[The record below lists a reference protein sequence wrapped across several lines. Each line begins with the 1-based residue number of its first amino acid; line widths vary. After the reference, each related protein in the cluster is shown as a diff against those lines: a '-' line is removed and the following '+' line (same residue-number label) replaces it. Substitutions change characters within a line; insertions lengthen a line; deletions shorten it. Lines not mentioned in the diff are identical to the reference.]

1 MSRLIIIIALACA
14 TLGTTVG
21 TTSTQAQEGEAI
33 PFEGRI
39 VYDLNHIDS
48 PWLTSASVT
57 VSDALLPLGVGIPA
71 LLYSASFLLEEGP
84 SQRRT
89 AESGVQ
95 IGVTMGATYAVV
107 FALKAAFDRDRPYQA
122 FPGLITNRHPDG
134 NPLGSSLPSGH
145 SAGAAAL
152 ATSLSLCYPQWY
164 VVVPSVGYALWTGF
178 ARMNLGVHYLTD
190 VLAGYAVGAG
200 VAYGVHLL
208 RKELF
213 DATDPFLPGQ
223 PGVPSIGRIGV
234 GTNGS
239 TPLVAFSFSF

>member
-1 MSRLIIIIALACA
+1 MSRLLIIIALVWSTA
-14 TLGTTVG
+14 G
-21 TTSTQAQEGEAI
+21 TTSLPAQQGEAI

-48 PWLTSASVT
+48 PWLTSASIT
-57 VSDALLPLGVGIPA
+57 MSDALLPLGVGIPA
-71 LLYSASFLLEEGP
+71 LLYGGSFLLEDGP
-84 SQRRT
+84 SQRHA

-95 IGVTMGATYAVV
+95 IGVTMGATYAAV
-107 FALKAAFDRDRPYQA
+107 FALKAVFDRDRPYQA

-164 VVVPSVGYALWTGF
+164 VIVPSVGYALWTGF

-200 VAYGVHLL
+200 IAYGVHVL
-208 RKELF
+208 RNELF
-213 DATDPFLPGQ
+213 DATEPFLPGQ

>member
-1 MSRLIIIIALACA
+1 MSRLLIVIALVCST
-14 TLGTTVG
+14 TLC
-21 TTSTQAQEGEAI
+21 AQESESI

-48 PWLTSASVT
+48 PGLTSASIA

-71 LLYSASFLLEEGP
+71 LLYGTSFLLEEGP
-84 SQRRT
+84 SQRHA

-95 IGVTMGATYAVV
+95 MGVTMGVTYATIFV
-107 FALKAAFDRDRPYQA
+107 LKAAVGRDRPYQS

-134 NPLGSSLPSGH
+134 DPLGSSFPSGH

-152 ATSLSLCYPQWY
+152 ATSLSLCYPHWY
-164 VVVPSVGYALWTGF
+164 VIAPSVGYALWTGF

-200 VAYGVHLL
+200 VAYGIHLL
-208 RKELF
+208 RNELF
-213 DATDPFLPGQ
+213 DAAEPFLPGQ

-234 GTNGS
+234 GMNGS
-239 TPLVAFSFSF
+239 TPLVAVSFSF